1 MVMMDKLRKMVPVW
15 QKPQIIDEA
24 VQNKVDPAQPLVL
37 LKKVFKAYQTVAGDF
52 TALNEINLQVRRGE
66 FIGII
71 GKSGAGKSTLVNMIT
86 GVDHVTSGEIWVDG
100 VPVHALDEDQMA
112 LWRGKNVGVIYQS
125 FELMPT
131 LSVID
136 NVMLP
141 MDFCGLFVQGISQD
155 RAMELLSMVEMDDQ
169 YHKIPST
176 ISGGQKQ
183 RAAIARALAN
193 DPALIVTDEPTGN
206 LDTVTSEIIFE
217 LFEKLVQQGKTIIM
231 VTHDHSLANRFDRV
245 LRITDGEISTMAEEK
260 EWQA

>member
-1 MVMMDKLRKMVPVW
+1 MVLMDNIQKIMPVR
-15 QKPQIIDEA
+15 QKAAPVGAVEKEA
-24 VQNKVDPAQPLVL
+24 DLSQPLVVIKDL
-37 LKKVFKAYQTVAGDF
+37 FKVYSTAAGDF
-52 TALNEINLQVRRGE
+52 TALNEINMQVKRGE
-66 FIGII
+66 LVGII

-100 VPVHALDEDQMA
+100 VPVHALNEDEMA

-131 LSVID
+131 LTILD

-141 MDFCGLFVQGISQD
+141 MDFCGLYVNGESQE
-155 RAMELLSMVEMDDQ
+155 RAMELLRMVEMDDQ

-193 DPALIVTDEPTGN
+193 DPSLIVADEPTGN
-206 LDTVTSEIIFE
+206 LDTATSEIVFE
-217 LFEKLVQQGKTIIM
+217 MFEKLVQQGKTIIM
-231 VTHDHSLANRFDRV
+231 VTHDSSLAKRFDRV
-245 LRITDGEISTMAEEK
+245 LRITDGEISILAEEK
-260 EWQA
+260 

>member
-1 MVMMDKLRKMVPVW
+1 MVLMEKLQKMMPVW
-15 QKPQIIDEA
+15 QKAAPVGA
-24 VQNKVDPAQPLVL
+24 VEKKADLSQPLVVIKDL
-37 LKKVFKAYQTVAGDF
+37 FKVYSNAAGDF
-52 TALNEINLQVRRGE
+52 TALNEISMQVNRGE
-66 FIGII
+66 LVGII

-100 VPVHALDEDQMA
+100 VPVHALNEDDMA

-131 LSVID
+131 LTIMD

-141 MDFCGLFVQGISQD
+141 MDFCGLYVNGESQE
-155 RAMELLSMVEMDDQ
+155 RAMELLRMVEMDDQ

-193 DPALIVTDEPTGN
+193 DPALIVADEPTGN
-206 LDTVTSEIIFE
+206 LDTATSEIVFE
-217 LFEKLVQQGKTIIM
+217 MFEKLVQQGKTIIM
-231 VTHDHSLANRFDRV
+231 VTHDSSLAKRFDRV
-245 LRITDGEISTMAEEK
+245 LRITDGEISMLVEEK
-260 EWQA
+260 